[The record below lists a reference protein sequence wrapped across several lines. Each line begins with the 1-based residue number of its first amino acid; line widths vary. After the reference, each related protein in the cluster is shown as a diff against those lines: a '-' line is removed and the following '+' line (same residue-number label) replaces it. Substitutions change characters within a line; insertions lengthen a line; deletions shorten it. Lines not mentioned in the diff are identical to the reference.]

1 MRLSE
6 HKQAVKRGDP
16 KNGIAVHAHESSHMI
31 DWDGARVR
39 RSGMIGYWQRRTTE
53 AIHIKLSEKTM
64 NLDGGLQLSTVG
76 FGCSSLPVADHTA
89 PPEPTL
95 INPWVLVGLCPFTPH
110 KIHYFHPYHYY
121 HITHYYYYLVLFHS
135 HYSLLLLLLMTCHLS
150 PHQRHSR
157 LYNVTRLLYILGQ
170 SLTTFFSI
178 VLTKTFAVETSTFL
192 SVSSLL
198 RDCSK
203 ICRVVIH

>member
-1 MRLSE
+1 ME
-6 HKQAVKRGDP
+6 P
-16 KNGIAVHAHESSHMI
+16 
-31 DWDGARVR
+31 
-39 RSGMIGYWQRRTTE
+39 
-53 AIHIKLSEKTM
+53 
-64 NLDGGLQLSTVG
+64 
-76 FGCSSLPVADHTA
+76 C
-89 PPEPTL
+89 PEPTL
-95 INPWVLVGLCPFTPH
+95 TNPWVLVGLCPFTPH

-121 HITHYYYYLVLFHS
+121 HITHYYYYYLVLFHF

-170 SLTTFFSI
+170 SLSTFFSI
-178 VLTKTFAVETSTFL
+178 VLTKTFAVETTTFL

-203 ICRVVIH
+203 NLPSPTYAVAMSLYQIMSFWAQSDFVILRLFRRDGPGWFSSFACWHS

>member
-1 MRLSE
+1 ME
-6 HKQAVKRGDP
+6 P
-16 KNGIAVHAHESSHMI
+16 
-31 DWDGARVR
+31 
-39 RSGMIGYWQRRTTE
+39 
-53 AIHIKLSEKTM
+53 
-64 NLDGGLQLSTVG
+64 
-76 FGCSSLPVADHTA
+76 C
-89 PPEPTL
+89 PEPTL
-95 INPWVLVGLCPFTPH
+95 TNPWVLVGLCPFTPH
-110 KIHYFHPYHYY
+110 KIHYFHPYH
-121 HITHYYYYLVLFHS
+121 ITHYYYYLVLFHF

-203 ICRVVIH
+203 ICPVIFVHHVLPEQLLLGNCPQFTSSEFSRFLKEAHIRRILCSHICLYW

>member
-1 MRLSE
+1 ME
-6 HKQAVKRGDP
+6 P
-16 KNGIAVHAHESSHMI
+16 
-31 DWDGARVR
+31 
-39 RSGMIGYWQRRTTE
+39 
-53 AIHIKLSEKTM
+53 
-64 NLDGGLQLSTVG
+64 
-76 FGCSSLPVADHTA
+76 C
-89 PPEPTL
+89 PEPTL
-95 INPWVLVGLCPFTPH
+95 TNPWVLVGLCPFTPH

-121 HITHYYYYLVLFHS
+121 HITHYYYYLVLFHF

-170 SLTTFFSI
+170 SLNTFFSI

-203 ICRVVIH
+203 ICPVLYTHRCMLLTVHSVQCTCLCGC